1 MARKRKKQILL
12 LPPDREVEAGRKKL
26 PVFETHDLR
35 SVLAEAKASQHVDGD
50 DVAFL
55 SALRRRNEVQMQ
67 KLLRALGVDP
77 SRPDAWARGFFLL
90 AHYHHGLG
98 QLAWYPRRN
107 RNAAKWTPAQDLELL
122 REVIMLTRDGLSQR
136 RAIAKIAAD
145 PKKMRLFPYREHKS
159 RYSPK
164 GTERGRREA
173 ALWAHF
179 QKLIASTR
187 GRSLFNLF
195 GSAPRDGLSFWERTL
210 RDLDDGDYLRSLEKK
225 LRTG

>member
-12 LPPDREVEAGRKKL
+12 LPPDREVEARRKKL
-26 PVFETHDLR
+26 PVFEAHDLR
-35 SVLAEAKASQHVDGD
+35 SLLAEAKASQHVDAD
-50 DVAFL
+50 DAAVLA
-55 SALRRRNEVQMQ
+55 ALRRRHEVQMQ

-77 SRPDAWARGFFLL
+77 SRPDAWKRGFFLL
-90 AHYHHGLG
+90 AHCHHGVG
-98 QLAWYPRRN
+98 HLAWYPRRTN
-107 RNAAKWTPAQDLELL
+107 RNATKWTRAQDLELL
-122 REVIMLTRDGLSQR
+122 RQVIMLTRDGLSQR
-136 RAIAKIAAD
+136 RAIVKIAAD
-145 PKKMRLFPYREHKS
+145 PKKMRLFPYHEKS
-159 RYSPK
+159 RYFQ
-164 GTERGRREA
+164 GTQRGRREA

-195 GSAPRDGLSFWERTL
+195 GGAPRDGLSFWGRTL